1 MNVMVVVW
9 GALMLV
15 GLIGM
20 IVCSKK
26 KNNPAMQPVAIVLFL
41 VVLGGAIMLLKEMD
55 VFGGG
60 NASILNSEMRFAESR
75 GVKAAKFVAGFAK
88 GKKIVFIADKNYE
101 QGELGKRV
109 VAALKEHC
117 GGNLV
122 LDYIAVPKGME
133 DNGVPVEE
141 FMKAKDMDALIAKH
155 PDAAVIIT
163 NIGLPQDA
171 RRMKYFRTAADKR
184 PQLVLMNTGFTTNF
198 DFVKA
203 LKKGDIAAVIVTAPK
218 AKYDI
223 KAPSDFDKAF
233 DIRYVLVTKDN
244 ADQYKDQLPR

>member
-1 MNVMVVVW
+1 MVALWVIVMAI
-9 GALMLV
+9 GLV
-15 GLIGM
+15 GM

-26 KNNPAMQPVAIVLFL
+26 QKSNPAMQPVAIVLFL
-41 VVLGGAIMLLKEMD
+41 VVLGGAIMLLREMD

-60 NASILNSEMRFAESR
+60 NSSILNSEMRFAESR
-75 GVKAAKFVAGFAK
+75 GVKAAKFASPLAG
-88 GKKIVFIADKNYE
+88 GKKVLFITEKTYE

-109 VAALKEHC
+109 VASLKENC

-122 LDYIAVPKGME
+122 VDFIPVPKEME
-133 DNGVPVEE
+133 NNGVPVEE

-155 PDAAVIIT
+155 ADAAVIIS

-171 RRMKYFRTAADKR
+171 RKMKFFRTPADKR
-184 PQLVLMNTGFTTNF
+184 AKLILMNTGFSANF
-198 DFVKA
+198 DFAKA
-203 LKKGDIAAVIVTAPK
+203 VKKGDISAIIVTAPG

-223 KAPSDFDKAF
+223 KAPKDFDKAF

-244 ADQYKDQLPR
+244 VDKYKDQLPR